1 MRLHSTICAI
11 CLLLSAVCL
20 VGAYMLGGYWLIL
33 LAIPAMLLLWIA
45 ARGQAAF
52 WLATSLLA
60 IYVLLAVIGI
70 IIGVQILPI
79 VVGCILAL
87 AAWDL
92 ADFNE
97 IMVRDVLPRARA
109 TLEKNRLQSLAIT
122 VGISLVLIGAGYW
135 LRLRLP
141 FGVIVIL
148 GLLVTGCIMYA
159 VHRLSDSA
167 AELKGP

>member
-1 MRLHSTICAI
+1 MRLHSIICAI

-20 VGAYMLGGYWLIL
+20 VGAYLLGGYWLIL
-33 LAIPAMLLLWIA
+33 LTIPAMLLLWIA

-60 IYVLLAVIGI
+60 IYVLLAAIGI
-70 IIGVQILPI
+70 IIGVQALPI
-79 VVGCILAL
+79 VVGCIFAL

-92 ADFNE
+92 ADFGE
-97 IMVRDVLPRARA
+97 IMAHDVLPRARA
-109 TLEKNRLQSLAIT
+109 TLEKNHLQSLAIT
-122 VGISLVLIGAGYW
+122 AGISLLLIGAGYW

-148 GLLVTGCIMYA
+148 GLLVTGCIMSA
-159 VHRLSDSA
+159 VHRLGDSA